1 MYNIKNT
8 YNFYKYN
15 SNNNKVSIIKR
26 GNDKEELI
34 KDITENKKINNKDDI
49 ILLKI
54 KPVKDYNPENKINLG
69 GPIGPIKITFEIF
82 KIKEE
87 FEKIVDKRAIQ
98 FLYYTDD
105 YLKENKIKAS
115 DLKKVVELASNYKL
129 ETRLLAPKLINQIHK

>member
-34 KDITENKKINNKDDI
+34 KDIIENKKINNKDDI

-54 KPVKDYNPENKINLG
+54 KPVKDYNPEKKVNLG

-87 FEKIVDKRAIQ
+87 FEKIEDKRAIQ

>member
-34 KDITENKKINNKDDI
+34 KDIIENKKINNKDDI

-54 KPVKDYNPENKINLG
+54 KPVKDYNPEKKTNYIG
-69 GPIGPIKITFEIF
+69 GPIKITFEIF

-87 FEKIVDKRAIQ
+87 FEKVDDKRAIQ